1 MGKFAKAVKGKCLTT
16 TNMKL
21 TIKQENFCRYYVEIG
36 GNASEAYRMA
46 YDASN
51 MLPQTIWSAA
61 CRLLADSKVNARIEE
76 IKREMVED
84 SKIER
89 HKVEKVLM
97 EIVQADPMDL
107 YILDPKTGKMK
118 LRTPSQL
125 TKRARMALKK
135 IQNKRGEV
143 TYEYHGKTEAAR
155 LLGAW
160 NGWDAPK
167 QVDIKSGSNPIGE
180 LRIGFDDEEESEK

>member
-1 MGKFAKAVKGKCLTT
+1 M
-16 TNMKL
+16 
-21 TIKQENFCRYYVEIG
+21 EIG

-51 MLPQTIWSAA
+51 MQQQTIWSAA

-76 IKREMVED
+76 IKAEMIKD

-89 HKVEKVLM
+89 RRVEKVLM
-97 EIVQADPMDL
+97 DIILADPIDL
-107 YILDPKTGKMK
+107 HMTDPKTGKTR

-167 QVDIKSGSNPIGE
+167 QIDVKSGGNSIGE
-180 LRIGFDDEEESEK
+180 LKIGFDEEEE

>member
-1 MGKFAKAVKGKCLTT
+1 
-16 TNMKL
+16 MKL
-21 TIKQENFCRYYVEIG
+21 TIKQENFCKYYVEIG

-61 CRLLADSKVNARIEE
+61 SRLLADHKVNARIEE
-76 IKREMVED
+76 IKAELMEESKVE
-84 SKIER
+84 R
-89 HKVEKVLM
+89 RKVEKVLM
-97 EIVQADPMDL
+97 DIVLADPIDL
-107 YILDPKTGKMK
+107 HMTDPKTGKTR
-118 LRTPSQL
+118 LSTRSQL

-155 LLGAW
+155 LLGSW

-167 QVDIKSGSNPIGE
+167 QVDLKSSSNAIGE

>member
-1 MGKFAKAVKGKCLTT
+1 
-16 TNMKL
+16 MKL

-51 MLPQTIWSAA
+51 MKPETIWNTASK
-61 CRLLADSKVNARIEE
+61 LLADPKVATRVEE
-76 IKREMVED
+76 LKAEAAQE

-97 EIVQADPMDL
+97 DIVLADPMDL
-107 YILDPKTGKMK
+107 HIMDTKTGKMK

-155 LLGAW
+155 LLGSW

-167 QVDIKSGSNPIGE
+167 QIDVKSGSNPIGE